1 MRKIK
6 SSVLAKITASMLAC
20 ILVFAGIPV
29 GLVTGSN
36 GDTLLAVDVW
46 TDRGGEGPNVPGG
59 TFEVGEVIILHLWVS
74 ADCQARLTVKGSDF
88 TDSAEYALKAGTT
101 YDLSPGPAMRADIG
115 QWQVTI
121 EVRAGDLYT
130 FDTTWYTVIEAGSIP
145 PSTPTP
151 TPTPTPVPPP
161 SDGEEAG
168 ITKIGS
174 GQATELDALIALKMA
189 EALLPVDLYM
199 DADGDGQVTRGDARL
214 ILKWAVNNGS

>member
-6 SSVLAKITASMLAC
+6 SFVLAKITASMLAC

-59 TFEVGEVIILHLWVS
+59 TFEVGEEIILHAWVS
-74 ADCQARLTVKGSDF
+74 ADCQARLTIKGPDF
-88 TDSAEYALKAGTT
+88 TDSAEDALKAGTT
-101 YDLSPGPAMRADIG
+101 YDLSPGRALESDIG
-115 QWQVTI
+115 EWQVTI

-130 FDTTWYTVIEAGSIP
+130 FDTTWFTVIEAGSTP
-145 PSTPTP
+145 PSTTP
-151 TPTPTPVPPP
+151 TPAPPLPP
-161 SDGEEAG
+161 SPPEDKEAEIEEIDPG
-168 ITKIGS
+168 MS
-174 GQATELDALIALKMA
+174 TELDALIALKMA

-214 ILKWAVNNGS
+214 ILKWAVNNRS